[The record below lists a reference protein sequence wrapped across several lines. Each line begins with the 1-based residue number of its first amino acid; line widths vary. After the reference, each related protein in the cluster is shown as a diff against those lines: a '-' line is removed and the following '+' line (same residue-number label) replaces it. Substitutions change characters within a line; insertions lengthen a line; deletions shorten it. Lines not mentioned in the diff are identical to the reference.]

1 MASWSGM
8 SARILLVVL
17 GLAAALIAFAPG
29 KASAHAGHAKHQVA
43 GLMQVDAPAAADS
56 TGRYKVQVATLS
68 AGETDHTGH
77 SHDDGRGCCPNGHC
91 GGFVGIIAPTTPVV
105 LRMTQIAPLTYRDV
119 LSPPGT
125 AVDGPSRPPQS
136 IA

>member
-1 MASWSGM
+1 M

-17 GLAAALIAFAPG
+17 SLAALIAFTPT
-29 KASAHAGHAKHQVA
+29 KASAHAGHAQHQVT
-43 GLMQVDAPAAADS
+43 GVTPVDAPSGS
-56 TGRYKVQVATLS
+56 TARYKVQVAATLS
-68 AGETDHTGH
+68 AGETDHAGH

-91 GGFVGIIAPTTPVV
+91 GGFCGVLAPATAVV
-105 LRMTQIAPLTYRDV
+105 LTVTQIEPLTYRDA